1 MSFADTIN
9 FASIKQKMK
18 EALQTEGIIT
28 EELFDK
34 KLREIL
40 SAQNQSLKKDNT
52 APGPSNQPQSSNKST
67 KAPDDEDTFS
77 KAVYQML
84 DAKATANDATQEA
97 DNMNED
103 DCFGLM

>member
-1 MSFADTIN
+1 MSYADTTN

-52 APGPSNQPQSSNKST
+52 TPGPSNQPQSPNKST
-67 KAPDDEDTFS
+67 KAPDNEDNFS

-84 DAKATANDATQEA
+84 DTKAAADDANPDD